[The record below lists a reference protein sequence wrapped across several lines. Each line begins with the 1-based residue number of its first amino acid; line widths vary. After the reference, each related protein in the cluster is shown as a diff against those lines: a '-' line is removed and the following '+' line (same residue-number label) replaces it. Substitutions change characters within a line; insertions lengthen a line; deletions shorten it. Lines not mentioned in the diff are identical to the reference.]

1 MRSKKRTIGILI
13 VVIVILLGFASSL
26 LVYRNK
32 LSSEKTKNNSNN
44 NTAQSL
50 SSSPSGISI
59 ENFYDKPITDEK
71 IALDSIEVN
80 RDKLGYSDKNF
91 TFIYDEKSS
100 SETAYHF
107 DLYYKDI
114 PVYSPVGIRGVSVI
128 TYYDNSADVLITGVS
143 DSEKIT
149 KINTI
154 PKITQDEA
162 SKIIKNELN
171 LSEKTYIEP
180 KLIIYEVNE
189 ECILAYYVNTLFN
202 VCIINAE
209 NGNIVVC
216 QSTLLSNSDEFIGQN
231 GDKHRIFYDD
241 YQDGNYNIENALWDK
256 EKNIFIYNN
265 ICTYEEIKMKENI
278 LSLEDIQSDKNKSAV
293 DGMANTYRAV
303 EYFEKLNK
311 ELGSIF
317 NLICVNVNAEL
328 KDEKGNIIQNQA
340 MGGYHK
346 IDGNDICIL
355 SFCVMSDDVTPQ
367 FSAYLDAVAHEYTH
381 AVTNLKVFGSDGHSE
396 DRRYFERNALRE
408 AYSDIFGELVEQRY
422 TGETDWN
429 SNKTRNLINQEKGK
443 DYKNYKNYY
452 RYNYDDRYIGTSDD
466 GGAHYNSTIISHAAY
481 LMSKD
486 HKSIKHSS
494 YGSTKNLL
502 DYDQLG
508 QLWYGSLEYL
518 KETEFMDFSDCRY
531 AVEKSARKL
540 IKEGV
545 LLEDN
550 LKVIEQAFN
559 EVEVSSNPIRRGAK
573 DSAEIIKDKHTLVVP
588 IEEETQS
595 TEFVEITELN
605 YAWHI
610 SPTIE
615 AEDIILSDKEEI
627 QEGNLQNY
635 KYASSEYSIIKN
647 NSKYGIIKYD
657 GTLLTNIRYDSF
669 SMPNNKEMWIVNEN
683 SHENP
688 DDVIIT
694 PNENSPN
701 VDVNLAT
708 SVGFMD
714 YYYTYSKDKNKLFI
728 DGHDFESYFNTDYN
742 VVVEQSEKEYI
753 NSQNKNALYG
763 IADKDGII
771 IPCEYENACM
781 NIGNNIIAL
790 EKNGK
795 WGFFDK
801 NGTKIIDFIC
811 EPFESKVL
819 DDTWRKASWDNGE
832 IYPYLA
838 SNGYIPVKINGK
850 CGYYDTQGNEVIPC
864 GTFEEVRPVHNGLA
878 WVKKDGKWGVIKLKD
893 IEKPETDYQ
902 KQYYTF
908 IENELIPK
916 YGLANVDTDIPI
928 SKSNGIVSTVIDDF
942 SNTGSMDLLVI
953 RLENSAESIE
963 TICEW
968 YTLKGDTVVPVDE
981 ITVKSGNGITSN
993 IDISFNQGYLCFTSN
1008 RIWLNSNNAESSIW
1022 IYSFDS
1028 SKLTPLRNYEIHRFN
1043 GYVDEIVETIKKE
1056 INIKSQDYMLALND
1070 VKVFQDDLKSLGI
1083 EFNNEQV
1090 DCQLINRNNF
1100 LNYTLS
1106 IRESLFENCRF
1117 MITDYTNLQSH
1128 LTNTDNNNSSGN
1140 KNWQQF
1146 YADELKR
1153 YMNSDEYNNESMF
1166 DLYDIDNDGTPE
1178 LFISEGGLFIS
1189 LNTICTVFNGN
1200 MIKSSGNFNCIYCG
1214 GVDNLQLQVSQ
1225 STKTVRSGGIG
1236 IISYQKL
1243 ENGQFIS
1250 IFEGYENNKDN
1261 GENDKEYIV
1270 NGEIV
1275 TAERYNE
1282 EKLKYRYSAD
1292 DYVDVGRKYK
1302 LDEVTINSVLL
1313 NT

>member
-50 SSSPSGISI
+50 SSAPSGISI

-278 LSLEDIQSDKNKSAV
+278 LSLEDIQSGKNKSAV

-429 SNKTRNLINQEKGK
+429 SKKTRNLINQEKGK

-466 GGAHYNSTIISHAAY
+466 GGAHFNSTIISHTAY
-481 LMSKD
+481 LMSKSNNSKKYD
-486 HKSIKHSS
+486 AEF
-494 YGSTKNLL
+494 LL
-502 DYDQLG
+502 DYNQLA

-559 EVEVSSNPIRRGAK
+559 DVEVSSNPARRGLT

-588 IEEETQS
+588 IEDETQS
-595 TEFVEITELN
+595 SEPAEITEVPTEPITTTSPEPVTTMAENEPEEMQTTNPIDTSEDKYKPEDTIRKMERALN
-605 YAWHI
+605 NLDMEELIECYEPQVQKMYNKI
-610 SPTIE
+610 FKFDENLIGMDVGSLLGGFTNIYGNEFGLEMPKITINI
-615 AEDIILSDKEEI
+615 DN
-627 QEGNLQNY
+627 QEY
-635 KYASSEYSIIKN
+635 ISSEQVKMRLTIHYQ
-647 NSKYGIIKYD
+647 NSTISD
-657 GTLLTNIRYDSF
+657 
-669 SMPNNKEMWIVNEN
+669 
-683 SHENP
+683 
-688 DDVIIT
+688 
-694 PNENSPN
+694 
-701 VDVNLAT
+701 
-708 SVGFMD
+708 
-714 YYYTYSKDKNKLFI
+714 
-728 DGHDFESYFNTDYN
+728 
-742 VVVEQSEKEYI
+742 
-753 NSQNKNALYG
+753 
-763 IADKDGII
+763 
-771 IPCEYENACM
+771 
-781 NIGNNIIAL
+781 
-790 EKNGK
+790 
-795 WGFFDK
+795 
-801 NGTKIIDFIC
+801 
-811 EPFESKVL
+811 
-819 DDTWRKASWDNGE
+819 
-832 IYPYLA
+832 
-838 SNGYIPVKINGK
+838 
-850 CGYYDTQGNEVIPC
+850 EVI
-864 GTFEEVRPVHNGLA
+864 
-878 WVKKDGKWGVIKLKD
+878 D
-893 IEKPETDYQ
+893 I
-902 KQYYTF
+902 
-908 IENELIPK
+908 NLIR
-916 YGLANVDTDIPI
+916 
-928 SKSNGIVSTVIDDF
+928 IDD
-942 SNTGSMDLLVI
+942 I
-953 RLENSAESIE
+953 
-963 TICEW
+963 W
-968 YTLKGDTVVPVDE
+968 Y
-981 ITVKSGNGITSN
+981 
-993 IDISFNQGYLCFTSN
+993 ISS
-1008 RIWLNSNNAESSIW
+1008 E
-1022 IYSFDS
+1022 
-1028 SKLTPLRNYEIHRFN
+1028 
-1043 GYVDEIVETIKKE
+1043 
-1056 INIKSQDYMLALND
+1056 M
-1070 VKVFQDDLKSLGI
+1070 SL
-1083 EFNNEQV
+1083 
-1090 DCQLINRNNF
+1090 
-1100 LNYTLS
+1100 
-1106 IRESLFENCRF
+1106 
-1117 MITDYTNLQSH
+1117 
-1128 LTNTDNNNSSGN
+1128 
-1140 KNWQQF
+1140 W
-1146 YADELKR
+1146 
-1153 YMNSDEYNNESMF
+1153 
-1166 DLYDIDNDGTPE
+1166 
-1178 LFISEGGLFIS
+1178 
-1189 LNTICTVFNGN
+1189 
-1200 MIKSSGNFNCIYCG
+1200 
-1214 GVDNLQLQVSQ
+1214 
-1225 STKTVRSGGIG
+1225 
-1236 IISYQKL
+1236 
-1243 ENGQFIS
+1243 
-1250 IFEGYENNKDN
+1250 
-1261 GENDKEYIV
+1261 
-1270 NGEIV
+1270 
-1275 TAERYNE
+1275 
-1282 EKLKYRYSAD
+1282 
-1292 DYVDVGRKYK
+1292 
-1302 LDEVTINSVLL
+1302 
-1313 NT
+1313 